1 MKKKENKKIT
11 KDKTKGSKKI
21 VSRIINILSI
31 IVLAVF
37 LYYIYKSNLFPIKY
51 FRITAIALVSLEI
64 IYTLL
69 CINKKRLINQ
79 KLKEFGKREYTNFIK
94 SKLKTTKLYL
104 FAKK

>member
-37 LYYIYKSNLFPIKY
+37 LYYIYKSIPN
-51 FRITAIALVSLEI
+51 
-64 IYTLL
+64 
-69 CINKKRLINQ
+69 
-79 KLKEFGKREYTNFIK
+79 
-94 SKLKTTKLYL
+94 
-104 FAKK
+104 